1 MKKFFA
7 WLIAILAIAAIIA
20 VTQIPVGESEVNEDE
35 EETVMEDLEKFVGA
49 YQDEFSQRASADV
62 SLNEDKESLKMRV
75 HWSDSAWSGV
85 IWEMDLTKDGD
96 KLVYTNGVKDYY
108 QFTSETEP
116 ETYTRMDEN
125 QSGYFEIKDDKLYWL
140 GSPEDDCKECIFS
153 LPDYPEVTE

>member
-20 VTQIPVGESEVNEDE
+20 VTQIPVGESEINEDD

-49 YQDEFSQRASADV
+49 YQDEYSQRASADV

-153 LPDYPEVTE
+153 LPNY

>member
-1 MKKFFA
+1 MKKLFA
-7 WLIAILAIAAIIA
+7 WIIAILAIAAIIA

-49 YQDEFSQRASADV
+49 YQDEYSQRASADV

-125 QSGYFEIKDDKLYWL
+125 QSGYFEIKENKLYWL